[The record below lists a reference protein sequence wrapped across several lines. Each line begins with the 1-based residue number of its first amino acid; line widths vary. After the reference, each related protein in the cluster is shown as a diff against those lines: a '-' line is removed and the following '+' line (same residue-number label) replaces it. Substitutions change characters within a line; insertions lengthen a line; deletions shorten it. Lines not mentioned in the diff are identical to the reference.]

1 MRLKHQRADGFTVW
15 ASRTI
20 AVPVEAAFDAFVDS
34 RRAEELAHRWDD
46 VAADLAAGPHGT
58 LAWENA
64 STRLADL
71 TTFLES

>member
-1 MRLKHQRADGFTVW
+1 MRLKHQWADAFTVW

-34 RRAEELAHRWDD
+34 RRRKSWLTD
-46 VAADLAAGPHGT
+46 GT
-58 LAWENA
+58 MSPRTSQPGRTARFDWENA